1 MNKRKNNKRNDVVRS
16 TNNKNNDNKKK
27 PSKSTN
33 TITNKANNKG
43 KTKIVKN
50 KVKTE
55 KRQTIKQKINNVINS
70 KKKNVNKSVNTTTDT
85 NRKNN
90 NSERKNVKES
100 NARNKRSS
108 PNDSEKNRQIAQQ
121 SKSIVDTQNNSI
133 TKGKI
138 KKNNVS
144 IQVNSKKSNLAA
156 TTSNTSTTARKLKK
170 NNVVKKVE
178 IRQTRNS
185 PKKAEKVILNNVKI
199 KEEIGIKC
207 KDVKSSPKPST
218 SSSNNNKG
226 HSNKNV
232 KSENQDNTKSVQSK
246 QINAK
251 RKVAAKRK
259 RKLSSSTKAILNTK
273 LGSRVASLNA
283 SAKVKL
289 LFESDRDSS
298 SSWNNV
304 HSHVSADKNAT
315 SNHNQQGSSSAN
327 VSKQKKHQSD
337 DHTIPSSVSKSSS
350 SKNETVSKKLTS
362 TKSQNTKTKIPHKL
376 SGPNSNSSI
385 PKSKDNKLKKSLP
398 ITKRK
403 KKKRTK
409 RKNIRSLVDSDVEI
423 IDTKKC
429 KRMASL
435 NASAILAASYM
446 PETRIVPKSSSI
458 ESDEPIFVGSSQ
470 PNDGSTISDTIDQVV
485 RQWKSTVEHRFEN
498 SMNNDQN
505 CKTTVMTTVKHV
517 KLRGNGAMV
526 ETISTHEYEQNIVP
540 QSVSND
546 TNHSI
551 VNINNNHQRSTN
563 KKQRK
568 QVLLNRMSMPQP
580 RRSNSPSAFSP
591 CPSTSS
597 YMDSNSLDSIV
608 LIPSQSNDLSPIS
621 TNHRGHNSEMS
632 TIATS
637 THHHLHNAT
646 SQNNRNKRKDRQA
659 SGHSNNSRSVIQK
672 YELKTIETRVESST
686 NPSSGHNGHNI
697 LPNGI
702 FANNNSSSLINLE
715 NAAFP
720 TNPYGLI
727 GSRAVNHVSPLF
739 GLSYINQNGT
749 HGLYQTP
756 SPQPQQQ
763 QPSSVISVLTP
774 NNTGSSGCPLVRPV
788 PYHAQPGSSYLSTSN
803 SANNLINGALFAS
816 PSQIFSNLPPQTSN
830 IFHCSTTIR
839 PHPIATLRPINLT
852 VPPIPCTQPTVLIST
867 NGKVNSTPTNTS
879 LNSTQI
885 VQSKPCSTIIEL
897 SSLDDCT
904 NSKTKCSNSR
914 TVSDVQGDDS
924 NYNCHIQQLTNMTN
938 NIALNNDNSLDSVH
952 KEYPTKVNSNNCVSR
967 KQISQISTPPIDNGK
982 SIERRLENGNKT
994 KKQGRS
1000 IMARSTMM
1008 QNGGLDRSNM
1018 KNGFRKTNK
1027 NLVRQQFNN
1036 NNSSFLLSKDNETV
1050 SSDDQ
1055 TTINH
1060 IEKESSS
1067 PPEVIPVSRP
1077 ESSIFNNARLLAISS
1092 TVTSNGSKKN
1102 NRRLITHGW
1111 TWEGEQ
1117 YNRYI
1122 FMNNDDPPI
1131 MRRCYPAIKHEE
1143 GEIIHVRD
1151 CVLLKSGPRKT
1162 DLPFVAKITALWES
1176 PENEMMM
1183 SLLWY
1188 YRPEHTPASEGC
1200 LVSELYASKHRD
1212 VNSVACIDDKCYVLT
1227 YNEYCRYRRNKV
1239 RLQQNL
1245 SVKCDKSIMTV
1256 PACPTDMPYLRR
1268 DRIPAANILPELVFC
1283 CRKILI
1289 DKQTKQ
1295 PSYTDGSKTKEQK
1308 AKMVYLIDGI
1318 VGVIT
1323 FER

>member
-1 MNKRKNNKRNDVVRS
+1 MSSMNRS
-16 TNNKNNDNKKK
+16 W
-27 PSKSTN
+27 
-33 TITNKANNKG
+33 
-43 KTKIVKN
+43 
-50 KVKTE
+50 
-55 KRQTIKQKINNVINS
+55 
-70 KKKNVNKSVNTTTDT
+70 
-85 NRKNN
+85 
-90 NSERKNVKES
+90 
-100 NARNKRSS
+100 
-108 PNDSEKNRQIAQQ
+108 
-121 SKSIVDTQNNSI
+121 
-133 TKGKI
+133 KI

-715 NAAFP
+715 NAGFLQRSNQSMMYNLFHPQAPFQLFHPGSCSSTNQGASSQTSYSSDTSSAAAAAAAAAALNYINVSPFNSPILHYQPIAGTLSSLNPTNFASPIPVPFLQFANTNQAFP

-1283 CRKILI
+1283 CRKVF
-1289 DKQTKQ
+1289 D
-1295 PSYTDGSKTKEQK
+1295 YRQK
-1308 AKMVYLIDGI
+1308 RVLKNPNFKMINCELS
-1318 VGVIT
+1318 
-1323 FER
+1323 